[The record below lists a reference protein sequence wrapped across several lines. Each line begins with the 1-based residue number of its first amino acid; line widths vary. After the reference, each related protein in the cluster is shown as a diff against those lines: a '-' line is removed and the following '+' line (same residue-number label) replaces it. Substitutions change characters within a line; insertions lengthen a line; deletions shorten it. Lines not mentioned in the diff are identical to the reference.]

1 MRASP
6 AALPPFVRE
15 WTSGLDRECQA
26 SNVSAVS
33 WYWLRRDGQSGY
45 WHANKDNLPFAQEFA
60 VLSHIESNWVQPL
73 SDCGLFIKYFNGNR
87 VDACWDVNCCRKCN
101 WNGRI
106 QPKQRSYSPD
116 AWLRG
121 GHWYGYTI
129 SYETDLARARAIG
142 RLISEEDYP
151 QDNPASIIY
160 REKF

>member
-1 MRASP
+1 M
-6 AALPPFVRE
+6 
-15 WTSGLDRECQA
+15 SGIERFGCQL
-26 SNVSAVS
+26 
-33 WYWLRRDGQSGY
+33 YWLRRDGQSGY